1 MSESIRLDDDLHAWA
16 DGQLG
21 EDRRR
26 RFEDDMAVDPAL
38 ATRAAGI
45 AQQNAWLRR
54 NLDTV
59 LDEPLPQRLIDAA
72 RGPAAEVT
80 RGPHADVG
88 VRSRP
93 FTATGSSQDAAP
105 ARRAPN
111 AGRVARLA
119 EAWRHGAP
127 WMRWA
132 LAAQLATIAVLG
144 VVVADIRPPAAA
156 YRTLGS
162 AGAAADTGRIVVVFD
177 PGITEA
183 DMRRILRIAGARVV
197 DGPTSGN
204 AYVLALAPER
214 MTSALAMFGS
224 QHSVLFAAPF
234 GPLPKP

>member
-16 DGQLG
+16 DGQLA

-26 RFEDDMAVDPAL
+26 RFEEDIAVDRAL

-54 NLDTV
+54 GLDTV

-72 RGPAAEVT
+72 RGAAA
-80 RGPHADVG
+80 GVG
-88 VRSRP
+88 AQSRP
-93 FTATGSSQDAAP
+93 FTTTDLSQDAPP
-105 ARRAPN
+105 AQRARQ
-111 AGRVARLA
+111 AGRLALVA
-119 EAWRHGAP
+119 EAWHRGTP
-127 WMRWA
+127 WVRWA
-132 LAAQLATIAVLG
+132 LAAQLAVIVVLG
-144 VVVADIRPPAAA
+144 AVVADIRPPAAA

-214 MTSALAMFGS
+214 MASALAMFGS
-224 QHSVLFAAPF
+224 QQSVLFAAPF
-234 GPLPKP
+234 GPVPKS